1 MTELFASITAAFTSP
16 VNLGTDP
23 KSIIL
28 MFPLL
33 ALYADFM
40 GMIGG
45 AVIGISMLDLSF
57 TQYFEQ
63 TRGALTIA
71 HFTLGLIK
79 AVIYGALVAMAGC
92 MRGMQSGRSASAVG
106 SATTSAVVTAI
117 VWIIVA
123 SAITTMIY
131 SVLGV

>member
-1 MTELFASITAAFTSP
+1 
-16 VNLGTDP
+16 
-23 KSIIL
+23 

-40 GMIGG
+40 GMFGG
-45 AVIGISMLDLSF
+45 AVIGITMLDLSF

-63 TRGALTIA
+63 TREALSLV
-71 HFTLGLIK
+71 HFALGLIK

-106 SATTSAVVTAI
+106 SATTSAVVTSI
-117 VWIIVA
+117 IWIIVA

-131 SVLGV
+131 SVLGL